1 VSPRLLA
8 VLFTALVLGLAG
20 CSNDGGENGASGG
33 NGTTSAAPV
42 PVPKEL
48 EFPNDKDA
56 ASVLDD
62 FVQAAGRRD
71 YDAMFDLLSLRTR
84 SRYGATPAA
93 LRQGAGNQLA
103 IVLGALARE
112 GGTYKPVMAKKL
124 SDTFSVAAIQ
134 GSVTAKNRTEYGAYA
149 VPLRREDGKLKIEL
163 AGTASFN
170 PVTPEP
176 ELKSDGKPSI
186 ATEVTAMEP
195 IIRSFV
201 WVDDHPYRATLA
213 PDEVLLTADV
223 GTPLPNGRH
232 VVVTYAE
239 TQSGAGANAYSFE
252 VG

>member
-1 VSPRLLA
+1 VSPRLVS
-8 VLFTALVLGLAG
+8 VLIALLVLALAG
-20 CSNDGGENGASGG
+20 CSNDGGGGASG
-33 NGTTSAAPV
+33 NGTTSTVEAP
-42 PVPKEL
+42 PKEL
-48 EFPNDKDA
+48 VFPDDKEA
-56 ASVLDD
+56 AKVLDD

-71 YDAMFDLLSLRTR
+71 YDTMLGLMSTNTRT
-84 SRYGATPAA
+84 RYGATPAA
-93 LRQGAGNQLA
+93 FRQGAGNQLA
-103 IVLGALARE
+103 IVLGALARK
-112 GGTYKPVMAKKL
+112 GGTYEPVMAKRL
-124 SDTFSVAAIQ
+124 SDLWSVAAIQ
-134 GSVTAKNRTEYGAYA
+134 GSVTAQNRTEYGAYA
-149 VPLRREDGKLKIEL
+149 VPLRREDGKLRVEL

-201 WVDDHPYRATLA
+201 WVDDQPYRAALA

-223 GTPLPNGRH
+223 TTPLPKGRH

>member
-1 VSPRLLA
+1 LIA
-8 VLFTALVLGLAG
+8 VLVLGLTG
-20 CSNDGGENGASGG
+20 CSNDGGGDGASGG
-33 NGTTSAAPV
+33 NGTTSVEA
-42 PVPKEL
+42 VPKEL
-48 EFPNDKDA
+48 DFPDDMDA
-56 ASVLDD
+56 AKVLDD
-62 FVQAAGRRD
+62 FVQAAGRKD
-71 YDAMFDLLSLRTR
+71 YDAMFDLISLRTR
-84 SRYGATPAA
+84 SRYGASPAA
-93 LRQGAGNQLA
+93 FERGAGNQLA
-103 IVLGALARE
+103 IVLGALSRE

-149 VPLRREDGKLKIEL
+149 VPLRREEGKLRIEL

-186 ATEVTAMEP
+186 ATEVTAAEP

-223 GTPLPNGRH
+223 RTQLPKGRH

>member
-1 VSPRLLA
+1 LIA
-8 VLFTALVLGLAG
+8 VLVLGLTG
-20 CSNDGGENGASGG
+20 CSNDGGGDGASGG
-33 NGTTSAAPV
+33 NGTTSVEA
-42 PVPKEL
+42 VPKEL
-48 EFPNDKDA
+48 DFPDDMDA
-56 ASVLDD
+56 AKVLDD
-62 FVQAAGRRD
+62 FVQAAGRKD
-71 YDAMFDLLSLRTR
+71 YDAMFDLISLRTR
-84 SRYGATPAA
+84 SRYGASPAA
-93 LRQGAGNQLA
+93 FERGAGNQLA
-103 IVLGALARE
+103 IVLGALSRE

-149 VPLRREDGKLKIEL
+149 VPLRREEGKLRIEL

-223 GTPLPNGRH
+223 RTRLPKGRH
-232 VVVTYAE
+232 TVVTYAE